1 MNFLKKSSKGI
12 SRKKGKGQS
21 ALEYLITYGWAILII
36 AVVVSLLYFF
46 VAVPSSVVP
55 NSCSFTSGV
64 DCQDMEFGSNSIN
77 SSVSIL
83 LNNKEDYAIKD
94 PKLTVNYSNVN
105 YTSSCYP
112 NYVLPGGSIVC
123 IVKGLKYS
131 PINNYV
137 HGSLY
142 LNSSDCSLAQN
153 STSCANAPKQLDLG
167 TFAAHT
173 ALVVKPN
180 VSIKLTAESQS
191 PDYNNNWPDNGSSD
205 ELVANVSFLGYPLSG
220 STVNFSVVS
229 SSNTT
234 PTISPKYSST
244 NSKGVAI
251 SYISDTGLSK
261 VIVNASFGNY
271 TSNQVTVNFTKVTG
285 LMIYFNT
292 KNMTD
297 LVRINNAP
305 IAKNGTDVLTTCY
318 TKIPYNVTQHKSIS
332 NYVYENFSYIE
343 FDGVKYTSDSGLLYV
358 NCNDPNRNVDVNYT
372 YFYKLTTKTNP
383 TNGGSVSPSS
393 NFYKEN
399 SFVTLGESNDSS
411 WSFSNWTCSDPDTG
425 FGGNY
430 CYSGKN
436 STQVIDITNPMNETA
451 NFDPTL
457 YMNVSPGG
465 DGTAIVSSGLTTGST
480 SSSSPKGFDETYG
493 SKVDITETNNTGYKF
508 VSWTGSGDGSYTG
521 SNQSATVTMDGVI
534 YETANYDVYLT
545 ELSSPS
551 GAASSLSP
559 GSGWYAPGTS
569 ITLSESNNTGYK
581 FEDWTGYQKS
591 TSSSFTMTVPNQ
603 DFSET
608 ANYDVHLTELSSPSG
623 AASSLSPGTGWYAP
637 GTSITISE
645 SNNTGY
651 KFMNWT
657 GYQNSSSSSFSM
669 TVPTSPFT
677 ETANYNVYL
686 TENAY
691 PSAGASSLSPGS
703 GWYVPGN
710 SITLSESNNTGYKFV
725 NWTGYQK
732 SSSSSFSMTVP
743 TSPFT
748 ETANYDVYL
757 TELSSPSG
765 GASSLSPGSGWY
777 FPGSSITLSESNNTG
792 YKFVNWT
799 GYQGSSSSSFSM
811 TVPNQDFSE
820 TANYDVRL
828 TELSSPSGGAS
839 SLSPGTGWY
848 APGTS
853 ITLSESNN
861 TGYKFE
867 DWTGSD
873 SSSSSSFSMTVPTSP
888 FTETANYDVHLT
900 ELESPSGA
908 ASSLSPG
915 SGWYAPGS
923 SITLSESNNTGY
935 KFVDWTG
942 SDSSSSEP
950 FTMTVP
956 TSPFTETANY
966 DVYLTELSYP
976 SIAASSLNPGTGWYA
991 PGNSIKFSESSKEV
1005 NFGGY
1010 KFMNWTGYQNS
1021 SSSSFTMTVPNQD
1034 FSETVNYEV
1043 NDYFYPQ
1050 QGNNNRPTKAT
1061 LNVTGYY
1068 DGVES
1073 LGTNVVTSSPG
1084 TEELN
1089 FSPGDTIIIT
1099 ENPHIYSDGCSPGYG
1114 NVFTGYSYNHS
1125 IGYTRESGTVLIIT
1139 QPNEPTYVTA
1149 HFQCEFFAT

>member
-1 MNFLKKSSKGI
+1 
-12 SRKKGKGQS
+12 
-21 ALEYLITYGWAILII
+21 
-36 AVVVSLLYFF
+36 
-46 VAVPSSVVP
+46 
-55 NSCSFTSGV
+55 
-64 DCQDMEFGSNSIN
+64 MEFGSNSIN

-271 TSNQVTVNFTKVTG
+271 TSNQVTVNFTKVAG

-297 LVRINNAP
+297 LVRINNVP
-305 IAKNGTDVLTTCY
+305 ITKNGTDVLTTCY
-318 TKIPYNVTQHKSIS
+318 TKIPYNVTQHKSLS

-358 NCNDPNRNVDVNYT
+358 NCNDPDRNLDVNYT
-372 YFYKLTTKTNP
+372 YFYKLTTKANP

-411 WSFSNWTCSDPDTG
+411 WSFSNWTCSDPNPG

-436 STQVIDITNPMNETA
+436 STQTIDITNPMNETA

-465 DGTAIVSSGLTTGST
+465 DGTAIISKGLTTGST
-480 SSSSPKGFDETYG
+480 SSSHPKGFDETYG

-508 VSWTGSGDGSYTG
+508 ASWTGSGDGSYTG

-534 YETANYDVYLT
+534 HETANYDVYLT

-551 GAASSLSP
+551 TGASSLSP
-559 GSGWYAPGTS
+559 GTGWYKPGTS

-581 FEDWTGYQKS
+581 FENWTGYQNS
-591 TSSSFTMTVPNQ
+591 DSESFSMTVPNQ

-608 ANYDVHLTELSSPSG
+608 ANYDVHLTELSSPSNAG
-623 AASSLSPGTGWYAP
+623 SLSPGTGWYAP
-637 GTSITISE
+637 GSSITLSE

-651 KFMNWT
+651 KFINWT
-657 GYQNSSSSSFSM
+657 GYQKSTSSSFSM

-677 ETANYNVYL
+677 ETANYDVYL

-691 PSAGASSLSPGS
+691 PSAGASSLNPGS
-703 GWYVPGN
+703 GWYSPGT
-710 SITLSESNNTGYKFV
+710 SITLSESNNTGYKFI

-765 GASSLSPGSGWY
+765 AASSLSPGTGWY

-799 GYQGSSSSSFSM
+799 GYQSSSSSSFSM

-820 TANYDVRL
+820 TANYDVAL
-828 TELSSPSGGAS
+828 TLSVSPSGAGTATAS
-839 SLSPGTGWY
+839 PGGSTTSSAVYWETPYTYVSLSYSTSSCSSFNDWTCSGNNCYSGPELEEV
-848 APGTS
+848 APGDYENGS
-853 ITLSESNN
+853 AYMSN
-861 TGYKFE
+861 
-867 DWTGSD
+867 
-873 SSSSSSFSMTVPTSP
+873 PI
-888 FTETANYDVHLT
+888 TETANFNTKTYTLT
-900 ELESPSGA
+900 LSQTYESAAELTA
-908 ASSLSPG
+908 SPG
-915 SGWYAPGS
+915 GS
-923 SITLSESNNTGY
+923 TYSTKATYTENCGASV
-935 KFVDWTG
+935 KV
-942 SDSSSSEP
+942 SSSNFNTYTYSFQGWSGSGPNSYSGLNTDFTISSMQGDVSE
-950 FTMTVP
+950 
-956 TSPFTETANY
+956 
-966 DVYLTELSYP
+966 DL
-976 SIAASSLNPGTGWYA
+976 
-991 PGNSIKFSESSKEV
+991 
-1005 NFGGY
+1005 
-1010 KFMNWTGYQNS
+1010 
-1021 SSSSFTMTVPNQD
+1021 
-1034 FSETVNYEV
+1034 SETVNE
-1043 NDYFYPQ
+1043 
-1050 QGNNNRPTKAT
+1050 
-1061 LNVTGYY
+1061 
-1068 DGVES
+1068 
-1073 LGTNVVTSSPG
+1073 
-1084 TEELN
+1084 
-1089 FSPGDTIIIT
+1089 
-1099 ENPHIYSDGCSPGYG
+1099 YG
-1114 NVFTGYSYNHS
+1114 S
-1125 IGYTRESGTVLIIT
+1125 
-1139 QPNEPTYVTA
+1139 
-1149 HFQCEFFAT
+1149 

>member
-1 MNFLKKSSKGI
+1 MVFE
-12 SRKKGKGQS
+12 
-21 ALEYLITYGWAILII
+21 LET
-36 AVVVSLLYFF
+36 
-46 VAVPSSVVP
+46 
-55 NSCSFTSGV
+55 T
-64 DCQDMEFGSNSIN
+64 E
-77 SSVSIL
+77 
-83 LNNKEDYAIKD
+83 
-94 PKLTVNYSNVN
+94 KLTV
-105 YTSSCYP
+105 
-112 NYVLPGGSIVC
+112 
-123 IVKGLKYS
+123 
-131 PINNYV
+131 
-137 HGSLY
+137 
-142 LNSSDCSLAQN
+142 
-153 STSCANAPKQLDLG
+153 
-167 TFAAHT
+167 
-173 ALVVKPN
+173 
-180 VSIKLTAESQS
+180 E
-191 PDYNNNWPDNGSSD
+191 PDN
-205 ELVANVSFLGYPLSG
+205 
-220 STVNFSVVS
+220 
-229 SSNTT
+229 
-234 PTISPKYSST
+234 
-244 NSKGVAI
+244 
-251 SYISDTGLSK
+251 GLSK

-271 TSNQVTVNFTKVTG
+271 TSNQVTVNFTKVAG

-297 LVRINNAP
+297 LVRINNVP
-305 IAKNGTDVLTTCY
+305 ITKNGTDVLTTCY
-318 TKIPYNVTQHKSIS
+318 TKIPYNVTQHKSLS

-358 NCNDPNRNVDVNYT
+358 NCNDPDRNLDVNYT
-372 YFYKLTTKTNP
+372 YFYKLTTKANP

-534 YETANYDVYLT
+534 Y
-545 ELSSPS
+545 
-551 GAASSLSP
+551 
-559 GSGWYAPGTS
+559 
-569 ITLSESNNTGYK
+569 
-581 FEDWTGYQKS
+581 
-591 TSSSFTMTVPNQ
+591 
-603 DFSET
+603 
-608 ANYDVHLTELSSPSG
+608 
-623 AASSLSPGTGWYAP
+623 
-637 GTSITISE
+637 
-645 SNNTGY
+645 
-651 KFMNWT
+651 
-657 GYQNSSSSSFSM
+657 
-669 TVPTSPFT
+669 
-677 ETANYNVYL
+677 
-686 TENAY
+686 
-691 PSAGASSLSPGS
+691 
-703 GWYVPGN
+703 
-710 SITLSESNNTGYKFV
+710 
-725 NWTGYQK
+725 
-732 SSSSSFSMTVP
+732 
-743 TSPFT
+743 
-748 ETANYDVYL
+748 
-757 TELSSPSG
+757 
-765 GASSLSPGSGWY
+765 
-777 FPGSSITLSESNNTG
+777 
-792 YKFVNWT
+792 
-799 GYQGSSSSSFSM
+799 
-811 TVPNQDFSE
+811 
-820 TANYDVRL
+820 
-828 TELSSPSGGAS
+828 
-839 SLSPGTGWY
+839 
-848 APGTS
+848 
-853 ITLSESNN
+853 
-861 TGYKFE
+861 
-867 DWTGSD
+867 
-873 SSSSSSFSMTVPTSP
+873 
-888 FTETANYDVHLT
+888 
-900 ELESPSGA
+900 
-908 ASSLSPG
+908 
-915 SGWYAPGS
+915 
-923 SITLSESNNTGY
+923 
-935 KFVDWTG
+935 
-942 SDSSSSEP
+942 
-950 FTMTVP
+950 
-956 TSPFTETANY
+956 ETANY

>member
-545 ELSSPS
+545 ELS
-551 GAASSLSP
+551 
-559 GSGWYAPGTS
+559 
-569 ITLSESNNTGYK
+569 
-581 FEDWTGYQKS
+581 
-591 TSSSFTMTVPNQ
+591 
-603 DFSET
+603 
-608 ANYDVHLTELSSPSG
+608 
-623 AASSLSPGTGWYAP
+623 
-637 GTSITISE
+637 
-645 SNNTGY
+645 
-651 KFMNWT
+651 
-657 GYQNSSSSSFSM
+657 
-669 TVPTSPFT
+669 
-677 ETANYNVYL
+677 
-686 TENAY
+686 
-691 PSAGASSLSPGS
+691 
-703 GWYVPGN
+703 
-710 SITLSESNNTGYKFV
+710 
-725 NWTGYQK
+725 
-732 SSSSSFSMTVP
+732 
-743 TSPFT
+743 
-748 ETANYDVYL
+748 
-757 TELSSPSG
+757 
-765 GASSLSPGSGWY
+765 
-777 FPGSSITLSESNNTG
+777 
-792 YKFVNWT
+792 
-799 GYQGSSSSSFSM
+799 
-811 TVPNQDFSE
+811 
-820 TANYDVRL
+820 
-828 TELSSPSGGAS
+828 
-839 SLSPGTGWY
+839 
-848 APGTS
+848 
-853 ITLSESNN
+853 
-861 TGYKFE
+861 
-867 DWTGSD
+867 
-873 SSSSSSFSMTVPTSP
+873 
-888 FTETANYDVHLT
+888 
-900 ELESPSGA
+900 
-908 ASSLSPG
+908 
-915 SGWYAPGS
+915 
-923 SITLSESNNTGY
+923 
-935 KFVDWTG
+935 
-942 SDSSSSEP
+942 
-950 FTMTVP
+950 
-956 TSPFTETANY
+956 
-966 DVYLTELSYP
+966 YP

-1149 HFQCEFFAT
+1149 HFQCEFFA